1 MLLRWEFLFQAI
13 LILSPISAQEL
24 PSTASKIAP
33 KSLWGSNKNALIQGI
48 TADEIASTGVATQYD
63 YVIVGAGPG
72 SLTLRVPSKPARLT
86 SWLSARQISHSAGRF
101 LS

>member
-1 MLLRWEFLFQAI
+1 L
-13 LILSPISAQEL
+13 
-24 PSTASKIAP
+24 TASNIAP

-72 SLTLRVPSKPARLT
+72 GLTLAMRLT
-86 SWLSARQISHSAGRF
+86 EDPNIRVAVIEKGALTENI
-101 LS
+101 